1 MGDCLLDEDSG
12 SWAEIVFMSCGFGL
26 DEPQP
31 RTRVARYKEIL
42 EGWQFTANHLL
53 CRENNTLQSALVR
66 DSGSRI
72 PDGDGGGDNGLCDDG
87 VEMYYDNLWQVV
99 AIF

>member
-1 MGDCLLDEDSG
+1 ML
-12 SWAEIVFMSCGFGL
+12 CGFGL

-31 RTRVARYKEIL
+31 PTRGARYKETL
-42 EGWQFTANHLL
+42 EGWQVTANHLL

-72 PDGDGGGDNGLCDDG
+72 PDGDGGGDNGN
-87 VEMYYDNLWQVV
+87 VEMYHDNLWQVV